1 MYANFILLILMN
13 FHILDLSQFYII
25 YIAINCKD
33 TYNIFKVETSEYFD
47 PISELIGSIIYL
59 YI

>member
-1 MYANFILLILMN
+1 MN

-25 YIAINCKD
+25 YITINCKD

-47 PISELIGSIIYL
+47 PISELIDSIIYL